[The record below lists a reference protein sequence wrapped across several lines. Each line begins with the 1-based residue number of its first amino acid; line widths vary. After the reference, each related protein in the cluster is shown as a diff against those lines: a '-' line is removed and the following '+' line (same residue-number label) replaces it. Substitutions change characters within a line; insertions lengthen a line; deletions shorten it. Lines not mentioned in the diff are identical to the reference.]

1 MKGTL
6 AVSMQVLPLC
16 TAQVDGHSATVTCP
30 PGYAFALTRSRAVP
44 ALHAIAPELPATA
57 STQTRIEAGT
67 DAGTET
73 VTIRY

>member
-1 MKGTL
+1 
-6 AVSMQVLPLC
+6 MQVLQSC
-16 TAQVDGHSATVTCP
+16 AAQVDGHTVTVNCP
-30 PGYAFALTRSRAVP
+30 PGYAFALTRTRTVP

-67 DAGTET
+67 ET